1 MLKHISIGLV
11 SAWAVLA
18 VGCDSTG
25 GKNVE
30 IKVDPIPIPDSQKK
44 FEDNTTKEAYLEAV
58 KKARSEGHDCGHYKK
73 DKNGNEIKDKDG
85 NHITIHEGLDEDFR
99 PAIKDDPLKWNEKLY
114 KAAYEHNVDM
124 SKSGKISHTGSGSE
138 SDHTAK
144 INHPGRGS
152 TYKERVLGNG
162 YKYSLLKENLT
173 VGTNIDS
180 AKKAVEMWLNSAGH
194 CKNLMDANV
203 TDMGMSHVYEENSTY
218 KNFWTQDLAK
228 PGAKE
233 KGIF

>member
-1 MLKHISIGLV
+1 MLKYIPVGV
-11 SAWAVLA
+11 VAVLA
-18 VGCDSTG
+18 VFVVGCDG
-25 GKNVE
+25 VIGEDPRIGVNQ
-30 IKVDPIPIPDSQKK
+30 IKIPDEQKE
-44 FEDNTTKEAYLEAV
+44 FENNTTKEAYLKAV
-58 KKARSEGHDCGHYKK
+58 KDARAVGRDCGHY
-73 DKNGNEIKDKDG
+73 I
-85 NHITIHEGLDEDFR
+85 LDENGSEITVRDDNSSDWM

-144 INHPGRGS
+144 INHLGRGS

-162 YKYSLLKENLT
+162 YTFTQLKENIT

-218 KNFWTQDLAK
+218 KNFWTQELAK
-228 PGAKE
+228 PGAEE